1 MKYYSELLDKLFD
14 DDEQLIKEENRYY
27 ELTHPDVDT
36 ETSVSMSAEETS
48 DKKLISK
55 EKKELSQKIEEAD
68 TALDLAYEN
77 YEKAKAKVVELK
89 KETDQKCQD
98 IIKEAKKQLRAA
110 QDSKYARVASFNDK
124 FGPYSVSYTGD
135 KALKEMNRHLSWFDD
150 LLNSFW
156 F

>member
-14 DDEQLIKEENRYY
+14 DDESLVKAENDFNEALLKKEE
-27 ELTHPDVDT
+27 
-36 ETSVSMSAEETS
+36 
-48 DKKLISK
+48 DKKQISK
-55 EKKELSQKIEEAD
+55 EKKELSQKIEEAEA
-68 TALDLAYEN
+68 ALDAAYEN
-77 YEKAKAKVVELK
+77 YEKAKAQVVELK

-98 IIKEAKKQLRAA
+98 IIKEAKKQLKAA
-110 QDSKYARVASFNDK
+110 QDSKYARVQSFNEK
-124 FGPYSVSYTGD
+124 YGPYSVSYTGD